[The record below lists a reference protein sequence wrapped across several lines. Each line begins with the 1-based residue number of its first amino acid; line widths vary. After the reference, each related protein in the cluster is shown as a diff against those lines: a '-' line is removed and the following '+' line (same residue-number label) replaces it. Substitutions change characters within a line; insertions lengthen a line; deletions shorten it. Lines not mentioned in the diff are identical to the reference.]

1 MSRDAN
7 DSHDAEPIRAD
18 SAGANVSRTQTLP
31 MLAIRNTV
39 IFPVLAFPINVG
51 REKSLQSVNTSMDGE
66 RLLGIV
72 AQKDGAVEDPGSDE
86 LYETGTMVKILKS
99 VKMPGNKLNVIIQ
112 GLNRFR
118 ILEYTQTEP
127 YLEARIELL
136 EEETLS
142 GVEVEALLLNLREQA
157 QKIIELSPHIPSEAS
172 FLVRSIDNPGILSDI
187 VASNLSIG
195 VDEKQDL
202 LETLVVRERLEKVIA
217 LIAKE
222 VQVLELSN
230 KIQSEVKGEMDKA
243 QREYFLR
250 EQMKA
255 IQKEL
260 GEVDE
265 RQEEF
270 DDLKRAIKR
279 ARMPAETEK
288 VALKE
293 FKRMSRMSPGAAE
306 YTVSRTYLD
315 WLIELPWSKSTED
328 NMDIDRAGVIL
339 DEDHYDLTKVK
350 QRILE
355 YLAVR
360 KLKSDMKGPILC
372 LVGPPG
378 VGKTSLG
385 RSVAR
390 ALGREFYRLS
400 LGGVRDEAEIRGH
413 RRTYIG
419 SLPGKII
426 KGIKKAGSNNPVFML
441 DEVDKLGMDYRGD
454 PSSALLEVLDPEQND
469 SFADHYL
476 DVPFDLSKVMF
487 ITTANLKEPI
497 PPPLLDRMEVLELPG
512 YTEEEKIHI
521 ARKFLIPENL
531 EAHGLTEEHLEF
543 ELEAIQQIIG
553 SYTREA
559 GVRNLKRELASVC
572 RSVAKDVA
580 SGKTE
585 KVQVDLEKVEE
596 VLGPIKFYQE
606 VAERT
611 AHSGVATGLAWTP
624 AGGDLLFIEATRMK
638 GHGKMILTGHLG
650 DVMKESAQAAMSFVR
665 SRADQLGIPS
675 EAFDKEDIHIHVP
688 SGAIP
693 KDGPSAGVTM
703 MTALSSLLT
712 DSPVDHELA
721 MTGEITLRG
730 NVLPVG
736 GIKEKILAA
745 HRAGIKRVVMPEKNR
760 KDLYEISAD
769 IQTDLEFVFV
779 NQMTEV
785 LQFALGEEI
794 LERGK
799 KLERKR
805 KAAEARRRRAAKKK
819 AEAEAAPAAN

>member
-1 MSRDAN
+1 MSR
-7 DSHDAEPIRAD
+7 I
-18 SAGANVSRTQTLP
+18 QTLP

-51 REKSLQSVNTSMDGE
+51 REKSLESVSTAMDSE

-72 AQKDGAVEDPGSDE
+72 AQKDGAVEDPDPDE
-86 LYETGTMVKILKS
+86 LYTTGTMVKILKS

-118 ILEYTQTEP
+118 ILEYVGTEP
-127 YLEARIELL
+127 YLEARVEMIEDEAL
-136 EEETLS
+136 T
-142 GVEVEALLLNLREQA
+142 GVEVEAMLINLREQA

-270 DDLKRAIKR
+270 DDLQRAIKQ
-279 ARMPAETEK
+279 ARMPADTEK
-288 VALKE
+288 IALKE

-315 WLIELPWSKSTED
+315 WLIELPWDKSTTD
-328 NMDIDRAGVIL
+328 QMDIDRAGVIL
-339 DEDHYDLTKVK
+339 DEDHYDLVKVK

-497 PPPLLDRMEVLELPG
+497 PPPLLDRMEVLDLPG

-521 ARKFLIPENL
+521 ARRFLIPENL

-580 SGKTE
+580 SGKTG
-585 KVQVDLEKVEE
+585 KISVNLEKVEE
-596 VLGPIKFYQE
+596 ILGPIKFYQE

-611 AHSGVATGLAWTP
+611 AHTGVATGLAWTP

-638 GHGKMILTGHLG
+638 GNGKMILTGRLG

-665 SRADQLGIPS
+665 SRAEQLGIPD
-675 EAFDKEDIHIHVP
+675 EVFEKEDIHIHVP

-703 MTALSSLLT
+703 MTALASLLT
-712 DSPVDHELA
+712 NSKVDHELA

-730 NVLPVG
+730 TVLPVG

-745 HRAGIKRVVMPEKNR
+745 HRAGIKRVVMPEKCR
-760 KDLYEISAD
+760 KDLYEISDD

-785 LQFALGEEI
+785 LQYALGEDI

-799 KLERKR
+799 KLGRKR

-819 AEAEAAPAAN
+819 AEAAAVAN

>member
-1 MSRDAN
+1 
-7 DSHDAEPIRAD
+7 
-18 SAGANVSRTQTLP
+18 VSRIQTLP

-51 REKSLQSVNTSMDGE
+51 REKSLESVNTAMDGE
-66 RLLGIV
+66 RLLGIM
-72 AQKDGAVEDPGSDE
+72 AQKDGAVEDPNGDE
-86 LYETGTMVKILKS
+86 LYTVGTMVKILKS

-270 DDLKRAIKR
+270 DDLQRAIKQ
-279 ARMPAETEK
+279 ARMPADTEK
-288 VALKE
+288 IALKE

-315 WLIELPWSKSTED
+315 WLIELPWDKSTTD
-328 NMDIDRAGVIL
+328 QMDIDRAGVIL
-339 DEDHYDLTKVK
+339 DEDHYDLVKVK

-497 PPPLLDRMEVLELPG
+497 PPPLLDRMEVLDLPG

-521 ARKFLIPENL
+521 ARRFLIPENL

-580 SGKTE
+580 SGKTG
-585 KVQVDLEKVEE
+585 KISVNLEKVEE
-596 VLGPIKFYQE
+596 ILGPIKFYQE

-611 AHSGVATGLAWTP
+611 AHTGVATGLAWTP

-638 GHGKMILTGHLG
+638 GNGKMILTGRLG

-665 SRADQLGIPS
+665 SRAEQLGIPD
-675 EAFDKEDIHIHVP
+675 EVFEKEDIHIHVP

-703 MTALSSLLT
+703 MTALASLLT
-712 DSPVDHELA
+712 NSKVDHELA

-730 NVLPVG
+730 TVLPVG

-745 HRAGIKRVVMPEKNR
+745 HRAGIKRVVMPEKCR
-760 KDLYEISAD
+760 KDLYEISDD

-785 LQFALGEEI
+785 LQYALGEDI

-799 KLERKR
+799 KLGRKR

-819 AEAEAAPAAN
+819 AEAAAVAN

>member
-1 MSRDAN
+1 MSR
-7 DSHDAEPIRAD
+7 I
-18 SAGANVSRTQTLP
+18 QTLP

-51 REKSLQSVNTSMDGE
+51 REKSLESVNTAMDGE
-66 RLLGIV
+66 RLLGIM
-72 AQKDGAVEDPGSDE
+72 AQKDGAVEDPDGDE
-86 LYETGTMVKILKS
+86 LYTVGTMVKILKS

-270 DDLKRAIKR
+270 DDLQRAIKQ

-315 WLIELPWSKSTED
+315 WLIELPWDKSTTD

-339 DEDHYDLTKVK
+339 DEDHYDLAKVK

-426 KGIKKAGSNNPVFML
+426 KGLKKAGSNNPVFML

-497 PPPLLDRMEVLELPG
+497 PPPLLDRMEVLDLPG

-580 SGKTE
+580 SGKTG
-585 KVQVDLEKVEE
+585 KIAVNLEKVEE
-596 VLGPIKFYQE
+596 ILGPIKFYQE

-611 AHSGVATGLAWTP
+611 AHTGVATGLAWTP
-624 AGGDLLFIEATRMK
+624 AGGDLLFIEATRMR
-638 GHGKMILTGHLG
+638 GSGKMILTGRLG

-665 SRADQLGIPS
+665 SRAEQLGIPD
-675 EAFDKEDIHIHVP
+675 EVFEKEDIHIHVP

-703 MTALSSLLT
+703 MTALASLLT
-712 DSPVDHELA
+712 DSQVDHELA

-730 NVLPVG
+730 TVLPVG

-745 HRAGIKRVVMPEKNR
+745 HRAGIKRVVMPEKCR
-760 KDLYEISAD
+760 KDLYEISED

-785 LQFALGEEI
+785 LQYALGEGI

-799 KLERKR
+799 KLEKKR

-819 AEAEAAPAAN
+819 AETASVAN

>member
-1 MSRDAN
+1 MSR
-7 DSHDAEPIRAD
+7 I
-18 SAGANVSRTQTLP
+18 QTLP

-51 REKSLQSVNTSMDGE
+51 REKSLQSVNTAMGGE

-72 AQKDGAVEDPGSDE
+72 AQKEGAVEDPGSDE
-86 LYETGTMVKILKS
+86 LYTVGTMVKILKS

-127 YLEARIELL
+127 YIEARIELL

-270 DDLKRAIKR
+270 DDLQRAIKQ

-315 WLIELPWSKSTED
+315 WLIELPWDKSTTD

-339 DEDHYDLTKVK
+339 DEDHYDLAKVK

-426 KGIKKAGSNNPVFML
+426 KGLKKAGSNNPVFML

-497 PPPLLDRMEVLELPG
+497 PPPLLDRMEVLDLPG

-580 SGKTE
+580 SGKTG
-585 KVQVDLEKVEE
+585 KIAVNLEKVEE
-596 VLGPIKFYQE
+596 ILGPIKFYQE

-611 AHSGVATGLAWTP
+611 AHTGVATGLAWTP
-624 AGGDLLFIEATRMK
+624 AGGDLLFIEATRMR
-638 GHGKMILTGHLG
+638 GSGKMILTGRLG

-665 SRADQLGIPS
+665 SRAEQLGIPD
-675 EAFDKEDIHIHVP
+675 EVFEKEDIHIHVP

-703 MTALSSLLT
+703 MTALASLLT
-712 DSPVDHELA
+712 DSQVDHELA

-730 NVLPVG
+730 TVLPVG

-745 HRAGIKRVVMPEKNR
+745 HRAGIKRVVMPEKCR
-760 KDLYEISAD
+760 KDLYEISED

-785 LQFALGEEI
+785 LQYALGEGI

-799 KLERKR
+799 KLEKKR

-819 AEAEAAPAAN
+819 AETASVAN

>member
-1 MSRDAN
+1 MSR
-7 DSHDAEPIRAD
+7 I
-18 SAGANVSRTQTLP
+18 QTLP

-51 REKSLQSVNTSMDGE
+51 REKSLESVNTAMDGE

-72 AQKDGAVEDPGSDE
+72 AQKDGAVEDPDGDE
-86 LYETGTMVKILKS
+86 LYTVGTMVKILKS

-270 DDLKRAIKR
+270 DDLQRAIKQ
-279 ARMPAETEK
+279 ARMPADTEK
-288 VALKE
+288 IALKE

-315 WLIELPWSKSTED
+315 WLIELPWDKSTTD

-339 DEDHYDLTKVK
+339 DEDHYDLAKVK

-497 PPPLLDRMEVLELPG
+497 PPPLLDRMEVLDLPG

-531 EAHGLTEEHLEF
+531 EAHGLTEDHLEF

-580 SGKTE
+580 SGKE
-585 KVQVDLEKVEE
+585 DKVSVDLEKVEE
-596 VLGPIKFYQE
+596 ILGPIKFYQE

-638 GHGKMILTGHLG
+638 GNGKMILTGRLG

-665 SRADQLGIPS
+665 SRAEQLGIPD
-675 EAFDKEDIHIHVP
+675 EVFEKEDIHIHVP

-703 MTALSSLLT
+703 MTALASLLT
-712 DSPVDHELA
+712 DSQVDHELA

-730 NVLPVG
+730 TVLPVG

-745 HRAGIKRVVMPEKNR
+745 HRAGIKRVVMPEKCR
-760 KDLYEISAD
+760 KDLYEISDD

-785 LQFALGEEI
+785 LQYALGEDI

-819 AEAEAAPAAN
+819 AEAEAAATN